1 MGEWGGEVGARP
13 SPSWEHK
20 LTISIWRAFSPS
32 YGGFFLH
39 MKDLFSP
46 FGGHCFS
53 LNCTVFGGYFLHART
68 IFLLTRKAFQACP
81 HLQKLLRVVAS
92 VAHSGNL
99 REIARLNIFVN
110 TFYST
115 FSRNAGKTNEMIR
128 C

>member
-1 MGEWGGEVGARP
+1 MFCGLFSACEDY
-13 SPSWEHK
+13 
-20 LTISIWRAFSPS
+20 FSPYS
-32 YGGFFLH
+32 ES
-39 MKDLFSP
+39 FS
-46 FGGHCFS
+46 GMS
-53 LNCTVFGGYFLHART
+53 TLTKIAESAHAFAA
-68 IFLLTRKAFQACP
+68 I
-81 HLQKLLRVVAS
+81 VVAS